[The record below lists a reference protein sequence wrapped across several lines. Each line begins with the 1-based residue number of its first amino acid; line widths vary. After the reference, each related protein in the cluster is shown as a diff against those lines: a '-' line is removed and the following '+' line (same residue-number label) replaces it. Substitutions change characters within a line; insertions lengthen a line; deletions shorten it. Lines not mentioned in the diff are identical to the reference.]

1 MLEKCL
7 SVSQSVCQTFQKWRK
22 ITLSST
28 IGSPVFV
35 SGRSVDSRGPCR
47 SSTIQSTPTDLTN
60 NNTISSDNNNINRI
74 SNNNNGGL
82 LEMCEHLYNWPL
94 TSLYPLKSYVCSF
107 RIHICRRF
115 VQTFS
120 ILVFF
125 YAVISKSLK
134 LV

>member
-74 SNNNNGGL
+74 SNNSNNNNGGL

-107 RIHICRRF
+107 SMVLHLQAFYSNIFYFPRF
-115 VQTFS
+115 SFFF
-120 ILVFF
+120 IL
-125 YAVISKSLK
+125 
-134 LV
+134 